1 MARLDDVGEAALPL
15 GPEVWRVPTT
25 PWDLINSF
33 LFRDTDGQV
42 TLVDTGLRNAPARI
56 LAALAQIGAA
66 PSEVTRIVVTHAH
79 LDHAGGLA
87 ELARRTGAAVAVH
100 TADAEDL
107 RHGTPPP
114 LDPATTAG
122 RLIRRQAGFA
132 AASVTEELRD
142 GQVVDVGGGL
152 RVVHTPGHT
161 PGHVSLLHEPTR
173 LLITGDA
180 IWNMR
185 SRVTWPVL
193 SFCTDVRLTKE
204 TAHVL
209 GELDYDVVAFT
220 HGPEIRD
227 HAREA
232 IRGFLS
238 RPRGFRGGF

>member
-1 MARLDDVGEAALPL
+1 MATLDGVGEAALPL
-15 GPEVWRVPTT
+15 GPGVWRVPTT
-25 PWDLINSF
+25 PMDLINSF
-33 LFRDTDGQV
+33 LFRDADGQV
-42 TLVDTGLRNAPARI
+42 TLVDAGLRTAPGRI
-56 LAALAQIGAA
+56 LAALAQVGAA

-87 ELARRTGAAVAVH
+87 EVVRQTGARVAVH
-100 TADAEDL
+100 ADDAGDV
-107 RHGTPPP
+107 RRGAPPP
-114 LDPATTAG
+114 LDRATTAG

-132 AASVTEELRD
+132 ATPVAEELVD
-142 GQVVDVGGGL
+142 GQLLDVAGGM

-161 PGHVSLLHEPTR
+161 PGHVSLLHEPTG

-185 SRVTWPVL
+185 SRITWPVL

-209 GELDYDVVAFT
+209 GELDYDLVAFT
-220 HGPEIRD
+220 HGPEIRER
-227 HAREA
+227 AREA
-232 IRGFLS
+232 VRGFLA